1 MTGDDLRARI
11 QSAQILAGERA
22 VVESLHD
29 RGICPE
35 SCEICKEN
43 ADSISHSWSTRKRM
57 GYDNPVS
64 LETTLENRGQE
75 YGEYSEMARIAQ
87 RLKETMRSGP
97 SWVNMSPVQRES
109 LEMHATKLARIVCG
123 NPNNPDSW
131 RDIAGYA
138 KLAEDRLPQEQSRE
152 T

>member
-35 SCEICKEN
+35 RCEICKEN
-43 ADSISHSWSTRKRM
+43 ADKRM
-57 GYDNPVS
+57 GYDNPMS

-75 YGEYSEMARIAQ
+75 YGDYSGMARIAQ
-87 RLKETMRSGP
+87 NLKETLRSGP
-97 SWVNMSPVQRES
+97 SWINMSPVQRES
-109 LEMHATKLARIVCG
+109 LEMLATKLARIVCG
-123 NPNNPDSW
+123 NCDNPDSW
-131 RDIAGYA
+131 HDIAGYA
-138 KLAEDRLPQEQSRE
+138 KLAEDRLTQGQSRE